1 MKIAVSTPVKQDY
14 KQVWQGFTRELF
26 LALAPPLTPINL
38 LRFDG
43 CKKNDE
49 VHLEI
54 DFGLMRQV
62 WRSKITAQQENENE
76 IYFIDEGI
84 ELPFFL
90 SKWKHKHRI
99 LKQGVGSMII
109 DEIEFESFGG
119 FGSFSVYPT
128 LYFQFLYRQPIYQRW
143 FDEN

>member
-1 MKIAVSTPVKQDY
+1 MKIEIKTPVKQDY
-14 KQVWQGFTRELF
+14 KQVWQGFTKELF

-43 CKKNDE
+43 CLKGHE

-54 DFGLMRQV
+54 DFGVFTQI
-62 WRSKITAQQENENE
+62 WCSTITEQKETAEE
-76 IYFIDEGI
+76 IYFIDEAI
-84 ELPFFL
+84 KLPFFL

-99 LKQGVGSMII
+99 LKQEQGSLII
-109 DEIEFESFGG
+109 DQIEFESFGG

-143 FDEN
+143 FDE